1 MFATSTW
8 CFKIEIILSHLVKK
22 RSPYNLRRQ
31 CHDPHQATRSR
42 HIALVKN
49 VFLKVNKVQI
59 LPSGLVGLV
68 TVCRVGRLTGVLT
81 GGEAP
86 SYNHCQSKSF
96 VEIIAPF
103 LINVG
108 GRKSSSCNHSSKS
121 KSSAATS
128 VAKKP
133 AQCASKEELY

>member
-1 MFATSTW
+1 MIT
-8 CFKIEIILSHLVKK
+8 
-22 RSPYNLRRQ
+22 
-31 CHDPHQATRSR
+31 TR
-42 HIALVKN
+42 APDGA
-49 VFLKVNKVQI
+49 NKVHI

-96 VEIIAPF
+96 MEIIAPF
-103 LINVG
+103 LKNVG

-133 AQCASKEELY
+133 THVHQQRNYTNKAL